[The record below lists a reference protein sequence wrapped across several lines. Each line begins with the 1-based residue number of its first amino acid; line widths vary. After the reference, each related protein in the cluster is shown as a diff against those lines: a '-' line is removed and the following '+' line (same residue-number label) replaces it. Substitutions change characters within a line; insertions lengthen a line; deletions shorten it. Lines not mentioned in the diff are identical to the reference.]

1 MRFGSKILVMLAS
14 SAILFNLGL
23 GCANL
28 NVDPAVLQTGL
39 QGLAVGW
46 FNGVFDTATGL
57 LPLGTDGQAVVN
69 VVNNVLDRS
78 IAVTVDRLVPDAPVY
93 PN

>member
-14 SAILFNLGL
+14 SAILLNLGL

-28 NVDPAVLQTGL
+28 NVDPAVVESGV

-46 FNGVFDTATGL
+46 FNGVFDTVTGL
-57 LPLGTDGQAVVN
+57 LPLGTDGQAVVD

-78 IAVTVDRLVPDAPVY
+78 VVVSVDRLVPDAPVY

>member
-14 SAILFNLGL
+14 SVILFNVGL
-23 GCANL
+23 GCNL
-28 NVDPAVLQTGL
+28 NVDPAVVENGL

-46 FNGVFDTATGL
+46 FNGVFDTVTGL

-69 VVNNVLDRS
+69 VVNDVLDESVR
-78 IAVTVDRLVPDAPVY
+78 VTVDRLVPDAPVY

>member
-23 GCANL
+23 GCNL
-28 NVDPAVLQTGL
+28 NVDPAVVETGL
-39 QGLAVGW
+39 QGLAVDR
-46 FNGVFDTATGL
+46 FNGVFDTVTGL
-57 LPLGTDGQAVVN
+57 LPLGTDGQAVVD
-69 VVNNVLDRS
+69 VVNNVLDQS
-78 IAVTVDRLVPDAPVY
+78 VVVTVDRLVPDAPVY

>member
-14 SAILFNLGL
+14 SVILFNVGL
-23 GCANL
+23 GCNL
-28 NVDPAVLQTGL
+28 NVDPAVVENGL

-46 FNGVFDTATGL
+46 FNGVFDAATGL
-57 LPLGTDGQAVVN
+57 LPLGTDGQLVVDVIN
-69 VVNNVLDRS
+69 DVLDESVR
-78 IAVTVDRLVPDAPVY
+78 VTVDRLVPDAPVY

>member
-14 SAILFNLGL
+14 SVILFNVGL
-23 GCANL
+23 GCNL
-28 NVDPAVLQTGL
+28 NVDPAVVETGL

-46 FNGVFDTATGL
+46 FNGLFDAATGL

-69 VVNNVLDRS
+69 VVNDVLDRS
-78 IAVTVDRLVPDAPVY
+78 VVVAVDRLVPDAPVY